1 MSDTAPL
8 LNLDTLIVRPKITID
23 GKPFDMIHPDEI
35 SVIDSH
41 RFGVWGRRIDELQAL
56 AKDDEASQRELDEL
70 VFTVARKI
78 LPDVP
83 DDVFAKLS
91 GTQRWAVI
99 DVFSGLL
106 LQAKLKVAGAIG
118 TATGEVP
125 EWLSRLTGAPSFPGS
140 SGFMA
145 GSRRTGLSGFLR
157 RWFARS

>member
-1 MSDTAPL
+1 MSETAPL
-8 LNLDTLIVRPKITID
+8 LNLDTLIIRPKITID
-23 GKPFDMIHPDEI
+23 GQPFAMIHPDEL

-56 AKDDEASQRELDEL
+56 AKDDEASQRELDDL

-91 GTQRWAVI
+91 GNQRWAVI

-106 LQAKLKVAGAIG
+106 LRTKLKVAGAMT
-118 TATGEVP
+118 TATGELP
-125 EWLSRLTGAPSFPGS
+125 EWLSRLTGAASFPGS
-140 SGFMA
+140 SGSMA